1 MEPPK
6 MSASRIITDTEQ
18 LPPVHPGEFL
28 REEFG
33 VGGELGIGDVAAATG
48 IDAACLANIVAE
60 RADIDGAVDLRLAR
74 YFRVSEGLFLG
85 LQHQYELDCARRAA
99 GAALDAITPL
109 QTAAE

>member
-1 MEPPK
+1 MC
-6 MSASRIITDTEQ
+6 ASRIITEAEQ

-33 VGGELGIGDVAAATG
+33 IGGEVALADVASATG
-48 IDAACLANIVAE
+48 IDAARLADIIAE
-60 RADIDGAVDLRLAR
+60 RAEMDGFTDLRLAR

-85 LQHQYELDCARRAA
+85 LQHQYELDSARREA
-99 GAALDAITPL
+99 GAALDAITPF